1 MADEQPG
8 SATITRPARAGG
20 DLRGRHV
27 VVTGAG
33 GVLGG
38 AVVDVL
44 LEAGAT
50 CHAPVRAAGRETPAR
65 ERLQVTPGI
74 DLTDEEAVVRYYAGL
89 PPLWG
94 SVQVAGGFAA
104 GTFVDTTLAQLR
116 AQLDRN
122 LVPTFLCAREA
133 VRAIRRQPGA
143 GGRLVN
149 VSSRAALVPG
159 GGKAAY
165 IASKAALTMLTQA
178 LAVELRD
185 EAGAPILANVVAPD
199 VIDTADNRAAMP
211 RADTSRW
218 VQPRE
223 IAEAILWLVS
233 PANTV
238 VTGGVV
244 PVYGRGG

>member
-8 SATITRPARAGG
+8 SPTIARPARAGG

-33 GVLGG
+33 GALGA

-50 CHAPVRAAGRETPAR
+50 CHAPVRAAGQATAR
-65 ERLQVTPGI
+65 ERLHVTPGV
-74 DLTDEEAVVRYYAGL
+74 DLTDEEAVTRYYAGL

-94 SVQVAGGFAA
+94 SVQVAGGFAPGRLA
-104 GTFVDTTLAQLR
+104 ETTLAELR

-133 VRAIRRQPGA
+133 VRNMRRQPGS

-149 VSSRAALVPG
+149 VSSRAALAPG
-159 GGKAAY
+159 AGKAAY
-165 IASKAALTMLTQA
+165 TASKAALTALTQA
-178 LAVELRD
+178 LAAELRD
-185 EAGAPILANVVAPD
+185 EPGAPILAHVVAPD
-199 VIDTADNRAAMP
+199 TIDTPANHAAMP
-211 RADTSRW
+211 KADASRW
-218 VQPRE
+218 VLPRE

-233 PANTV
+233 PENSV
-238 VTGGVV
+238 VTGAVV
-244 PVYGRGG
+244 PVYGKGG